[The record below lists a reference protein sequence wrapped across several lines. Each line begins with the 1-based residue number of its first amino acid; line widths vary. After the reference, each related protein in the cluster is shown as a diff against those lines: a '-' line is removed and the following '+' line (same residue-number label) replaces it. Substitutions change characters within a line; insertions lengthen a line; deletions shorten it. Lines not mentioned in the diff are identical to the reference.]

1 MEIKPYLRSITI
13 DKPKIASTQFPFTI
27 PAIKSLKE
35 MTFHPDVTFL
45 VGENGSGKST
55 LLEALAN
62 CMSIGG
68 LGGTGNFKLDDKEG
82 SSDLTQYI
90 KSKRSFQKPKDRF
103 FLRAE
108 SFYNVADYL
117 DDLWRDP
124 DARTTYYQV
133 FKRYGGKSL
142 HEQSHGESFLAL
154 LRSGLGGKGLYLFDE
169 PEAAL
174 SPTRQLSALV
184 RIDDLV
190 KLQSQFIIAT
200 HSPILMAYP
209 NAKIYLFDESGCR
222 EISYED
228 TEHYKVTRD
237 FLNNYP
243 RRLEMLL
250 APESKNEDDEA
261 CDADN

>member
-1 MEIKPYLRSITI
+1 MEIKPYLRSIII

-27 PAIKSLKE
+27 PAIKSLRE

-55 LLEALAN
+55 LLEAIAI
-62 CMSIGG
+62 CMKIGG
-68 LGGTGNFKLDDKEG
+68 QGGSGNFHMDDEHGTSVLSEFIQTK
-82 SSDLTQYI
+82 
-90 KSKRSFQKPKDRF
+90 KSFQKPKDRF

-124 DARTTYYQV
+124 DAGTSYYQV

-142 HEQSHGESFLAL
+142 HEQSHGESFMAL
-154 LRSGLGGKGLYLFDE
+154 MRSGLGGKGFYLFDE

-174 SPTRQLSALV
+174 SPSRQLAALV

-190 KLQSQFIIAT
+190 KLQSQFVIAT

-209 NAKIYLFDESGCR
+209 NATIYLFNESGCR
-222 EISYED
+222 QIAYEE
-228 TEHYKVTRD
+228 TEHYKVTKD

-243 RRLEMLL
+243 RRLEQLL
-250 APESKNEDDEA
+250 APEPEEKDLEDEDTE
-261 CDADN
+261 N